1 MKCGRCGYEIERL
14 RNDWWSQEISNSYRK
29 GQIHSNGFFCFGVH
43 DGLGGK
49 YHRKWVECVVWL
61 LVPPTGRN
69 ALYTVLWAGF
79 CERWPKAC
87 AMGLRLLRPAAF
99 DYGKKLA
106 ANVLRIREAD
116 NCVGLWAGIG
126 GLLYTLLAVVRI

>member
-69 ALYTVLWAGF
+69 ALYTVLAVVTKRSDGQKQ
-79 CERWPKAC
+79 EEA
-87 AMGLRLLRPAAF
+87 LRLLF
-99 DYGKKLA
+99 SSVLA
-106 ANVLRIREAD
+106 LPLMNECIFSCD
-116 NCVGLWAGIG
+116 K
-126 GLLYTLLAVVRI
+126 T